1 MACTGSGVQI
11 PSAPQT
17 NMNLK
22 YIREIFNQTK
32 DLIGSQSAIAIISVI
47 QVSFVVNQLGPA
59 KYGAV
64 VLLIAV
70 PSLIF
75 RASHARNSDVNL
87 LVLKD
92 GKNFYFES
100 IFFNFITGIGSFL
113 LCIVIFT
120 NPIIINSSLGDYF
133 GIETLSNVLLIY
145 LLTRI
150 IQTFS
155 ETSKSILIFHNDLR
169 RYSILEISSVLVR
182 FIALVFLLLNDQE
195 IEELGGMTKAVELG
209 LPKRRIEESAAIRQA
224 KVDSGE
230 EVIVGVNKYVGEDE
244 QNVEVR
250 DVDNLKVRLE
260 QIERLKN
267 IKSSRD
273 EKKCI
278 AALNNMKL
286 AARDGTGNILAL
298 AIEAARERATV
309 GEMSYALEEVY
320 TRYSTT
326 SEVGKG
332 QYVKSFKNK
341 KEIEQTIDIV
351 DSFTRMEGRKPKML
365 VVKMG
370 QDGHDRGA
378 KVIASAFIDFGF
390 DVKVGPLF
398 QTPSEAA
405 EDALNGKFDIIG
417 ISTQAAGHKT
427 LAPQLIEELE
437 KRDGQDM
444 LVICGGV
451 IPHQDHKFLKDSGVS
466 AIFGP
471 GTNIPRAADEI
482 IQLLFNKKGRNH

>member
-59 KYGAV
+59 KYGAA

-100 IFFNFITGIGSFL
+100 IFFNFITGIGSFT

-169 RYSILEISSVLVR
+169 RYSILEISSVVVR
-182 FIALVFLLLNDQE
+182 FIALVFLLLNDPSVENYLIAQS
-195 IEELGGMTKAVELG
+195 IYGITFGLFGLYLSNKYRDSSDFKIRHFKAYS
-209 LPKRRIEESAAIRQA
+209 KAIRSSYGKIRYDQIIGLIPQHFDVILLAIVVDIQTVGIYQFA
-224 KVDSGE
+224 KRLVEPINYLVVTFNPWLQNKLKSEDKDFNITSFLKRILLPISILLFGIYFIFGRNLILFIGNEEFINSFEPMMVLLIGFTTYLISFWIRQYLLFADLIQFHAYGRIVYSFVFLVLAVLLSDSFSSL
-230 EVIVGVNKYVGEDE
+230 GVAIALSSAMVLQKLFEYTIY
-244 QNVEVR
+244 
-250 DVDNLKVRLE
+250 LIK
-260 QIERLKN
+260 
-267 IKSSRD
+267 IKS
-273 EKKCI
+273 
-278 AALNNMKL
+278 N
-286 AARDGTGNILAL
+286 
-298 AIEAARERATV
+298 
-309 GEMSYALEEVY
+309 
-320 TRYSTT
+320 
-326 SEVGKG
+326 
-332 QYVKSFKNK
+332 
-341 KEIEQTIDIV
+341 
-351 DSFTRMEGRKPKML
+351 
-365 VVKMG
+365 
-370 QDGHDRGA
+370 
-378 KVIASAFIDFGF
+378 
-390 DVKVGPLF
+390 
-398 QTPSEAA
+398 
-405 EDALNGKFDIIG
+405 
-417 ISTQAAGHKT
+417 
-427 LAPQLIEELE
+427 
-437 KRDGQDM
+437 
-444 LVICGGV
+444 
-451 IPHQDHKFLKDSGVS
+451 
-466 AIFGP
+466 
-471 GTNIPRAADEI
+471 
-482 IQLLFNKKGRNH
+482 

>member
-169 RYSILEISSVLVR
+169 RYSILEISSVVVR
-182 FIALVFLLLNDQE
+182 FIALVFLLLNDPSVENYLIAQSIYGITFGLFGLYLSNKYRDSSDFKIRNFKAYSKSIRSSYGKIRYDQIIGLIPQHFDVILLAIVVDIQTVGIYQFAKRLVE
-195 IEELGGMTKAVELG
+195 PINYLVVTFNPWLQNKLKSEDKDFKITSFIKRILLPISILLFGIYFIFGRNLILFIGNEEFINSFEPMMVLLIGFTTYL
-209 LPKRRIEESAAIRQA
+209 LSFWIRQYLLFA
-224 KVDSGE
+224 DLIQFHAYGRIVYSFVFLVLAVLLSDSFSSL
-230 EVIVGVNKYVGEDE
+230 GVAIALSSAMVLQKLFEYTIY
-244 QNVEVR
+244 
-250 DVDNLKVRLE
+250 LIK
-260 QIERLKN
+260 
-267 IKSSRD
+267 IKS
-273 EKKCI
+273 
-278 AALNNMKL
+278 N
-286 AARDGTGNILAL
+286 
-298 AIEAARERATV
+298 
-309 GEMSYALEEVY
+309 
-320 TRYSTT
+320 
-326 SEVGKG
+326 
-332 QYVKSFKNK
+332 
-341 KEIEQTIDIV
+341 
-351 DSFTRMEGRKPKML
+351 
-365 VVKMG
+365 
-370 QDGHDRGA
+370 
-378 KVIASAFIDFGF
+378 
-390 DVKVGPLF
+390 
-398 QTPSEAA
+398 
-405 EDALNGKFDIIG
+405 
-417 ISTQAAGHKT
+417 
-427 LAPQLIEELE
+427 
-437 KRDGQDM
+437 
-444 LVICGGV
+444 
-451 IPHQDHKFLKDSGVS
+451 
-466 AIFGP
+466 
-471 GTNIPRAADEI
+471 
-482 IQLLFNKKGRNH
+482 

>member
-1 MACTGSGVQI
+1 
-11 PSAPQT
+11 
-17 NMNLK
+17 MNLK

-169 RYSILEISSVLVR
+169 RYSILEISSVVVR
-182 FIALVFLLLNDQE
+182 FIALVFLLLNDPSVENYLIAQS
-195 IEELGGMTKAVELG
+195 IYGITFGLFGLYLSNKYRDSSDFKIRHFKVYSKAIRSSYGKIRYDQIIGLIPQHFDVILLAIVVDIQTVGIYQFAKRLVEPINYLVVTFNPW
-209 LPKRRIEESAAIRQA
+209 LQNKLKSEDKDFNITSFFRRILLPISILLFGIYFIFGRNLILFIGNEEFINSFEPMMVLLIGFTTYLLSFWIRQYLLFA
-224 KVDSGE
+224 DLIQFHAYGRIIYSFVFLVLAVLLSDSFSSL
-230 EVIVGVNKYVGEDE
+230 GVAIALSSAMVLQKLFEYTIY
-244 QNVEVR
+244 
-250 DVDNLKVRLE
+250 LIK
-260 QIERLKN
+260 
-267 IKSSRD
+267 IKS
-273 EKKCI
+273 
-278 AALNNMKL
+278 N
-286 AARDGTGNILAL
+286 
-298 AIEAARERATV
+298 
-309 GEMSYALEEVY
+309 
-320 TRYSTT
+320 
-326 SEVGKG
+326 
-332 QYVKSFKNK
+332 
-341 KEIEQTIDIV
+341 
-351 DSFTRMEGRKPKML
+351 
-365 VVKMG
+365 
-370 QDGHDRGA
+370 
-378 KVIASAFIDFGF
+378 
-390 DVKVGPLF
+390 
-398 QTPSEAA
+398 
-405 EDALNGKFDIIG
+405 
-417 ISTQAAGHKT
+417 
-427 LAPQLIEELE
+427 
-437 KRDGQDM
+437 
-444 LVICGGV
+444 
-451 IPHQDHKFLKDSGVS
+451 
-466 AIFGP
+466 
-471 GTNIPRAADEI
+471 
-482 IQLLFNKKGRNH
+482 

>member
-155 ETSKSILIFHNDLR
+155 ETSKSILIFNNDLR
-169 RYSILEISSVLVR
+169 RYSILEISSVIVR
-182 FIALVFLLLNDQE
+182 FIALVFLLLNDPSVENYLIAQS
-195 IEELGGMTKAVELG
+195 IYGITFGLFGLYLSNKYSDSSNFNIQHFKAYS
-209 LPKRRIEESAAIRQA
+209 KAIRSSYGKIRYDQIIGLIPQHFDVILLAIIVDIQTVGIYQFA
-224 KVDSGE
+224 KRLVEPINYLVVTFNPWLQNKLKSEDKDFNITSFLKRILLPISILLFGIYFIFGRNLILFIGNEEFINSFEPMMVLLIGFTTYLLSFWIRQYLLFADLIQFHAYGRIVYSFVFLVLAVLLSDSFSSL
-230 EVIVGVNKYVGEDE
+230 GVAIALSSAMVLQKLFEYTIY
-244 QNVEVR
+244 
-250 DVDNLKVRLE
+250 LIK
-260 QIERLKN
+260 
-267 IKSSRD
+267 IKS
-273 EKKCI
+273 
-278 AALNNMKL
+278 N
-286 AARDGTGNILAL
+286 
-298 AIEAARERATV
+298 
-309 GEMSYALEEVY
+309 
-320 TRYSTT
+320 
-326 SEVGKG
+326 
-332 QYVKSFKNK
+332 
-341 KEIEQTIDIV
+341 
-351 DSFTRMEGRKPKML
+351 
-365 VVKMG
+365 
-370 QDGHDRGA
+370 
-378 KVIASAFIDFGF
+378 
-390 DVKVGPLF
+390 
-398 QTPSEAA
+398 
-405 EDALNGKFDIIG
+405 
-417 ISTQAAGHKT
+417 
-427 LAPQLIEELE
+427 
-437 KRDGQDM
+437 
-444 LVICGGV
+444 
-451 IPHQDHKFLKDSGVS
+451 
-466 AIFGP
+466 
-471 GTNIPRAADEI
+471 
-482 IQLLFNKKGRNH
+482 

>member
-59 KYGAV
+59 KYGAA

-169 RYSILEISSVLVR
+169 RYSILEISSVVVR
-182 FIALVFLLLNDQE
+182 FTALVFLLLNDPSVENYLIAQSIYGITFGLFGLYLSNKYRDSSDFKIRHFQAYSKSIRSSYGKIRYDQIIGLIPQHFDVILLAIVVDIQTVGIYQFAKRLVE
-195 IEELGGMTKAVELG
+195 PINYLVVTFNPWLQNKLKSEDKDFNITSFLKGILLPISILLFGIYFIFGRNLILFIGNEEFINSFEPMMVLLIGFTTYL
-209 LPKRRIEESAAIRQA
+209 ISFWIRQYLLFA
-224 KVDSGE
+224 DLIQFHAYGRIVYSFVFLVLAVLLSDSFSSL
-230 EVIVGVNKYVGEDE
+230 GVAIALSSAMVLQKLFEYTIY
-244 QNVEVR
+244 
-250 DVDNLKVRLE
+250 LIK
-260 QIERLKN
+260 
-267 IKSSRD
+267 IKS
-273 EKKCI
+273 
-278 AALNNMKL
+278 N
-286 AARDGTGNILAL
+286 
-298 AIEAARERATV
+298 
-309 GEMSYALEEVY
+309 
-320 TRYSTT
+320 
-326 SEVGKG
+326 
-332 QYVKSFKNK
+332 
-341 KEIEQTIDIV
+341 
-351 DSFTRMEGRKPKML
+351 
-365 VVKMG
+365 
-370 QDGHDRGA
+370 
-378 KVIASAFIDFGF
+378 
-390 DVKVGPLF
+390 
-398 QTPSEAA
+398 
-405 EDALNGKFDIIG
+405 
-417 ISTQAAGHKT
+417 
-427 LAPQLIEELE
+427 
-437 KRDGQDM
+437 
-444 LVICGGV
+444 
-451 IPHQDHKFLKDSGVS
+451 
-466 AIFGP
+466 
-471 GTNIPRAADEI
+471 
-482 IQLLFNKKGRNH
+482 

>member
-1 MACTGSGVQI
+1 
-11 PSAPQT
+11 
-17 NMNLK
+17 MNLK

-169 RYSILEISSVLVR
+169 RYSILEISSVVVR
-182 FIALVFLLLNDQE
+182 FIAIVFLLLNDPSVENYLIAQS
-195 IEELGGMTKAVELG
+195 IYGITFGLFGLYLSNKYRDSSDFKIRNFKAYSKAIRSSYGKIRYDQIIGLIPQHLDVILLAIVVDIQTVGIYQFAKRLVEPINYLVVTFNPW
-209 LPKRRIEESAAIRQA
+209 LQNKLKSEDKDFNITSFLRRILLPISILLFGIYFIFGRNLILFIGNEEFINSFEPMMVLLIGFTTYLLSFWIRQYLLFA
-224 KVDSGE
+224 DLIQFHAYGRIVYSFVFLVLAVLLSDSFSSL
-230 EVIVGVNKYVGEDE
+230 GVAIALSSAMVLQKLFEYTIY
-244 QNVEVR
+244 
-250 DVDNLKVRLE
+250 LIK
-260 QIERLKN
+260 
-267 IKSSRD
+267 IKS
-273 EKKCI
+273 
-278 AALNNMKL
+278 N
-286 AARDGTGNILAL
+286 
-298 AIEAARERATV
+298 
-309 GEMSYALEEVY
+309 
-320 TRYSTT
+320 
-326 SEVGKG
+326 
-332 QYVKSFKNK
+332 
-341 KEIEQTIDIV
+341 
-351 DSFTRMEGRKPKML
+351 
-365 VVKMG
+365 
-370 QDGHDRGA
+370 
-378 KVIASAFIDFGF
+378 
-390 DVKVGPLF
+390 
-398 QTPSEAA
+398 
-405 EDALNGKFDIIG
+405 
-417 ISTQAAGHKT
+417 
-427 LAPQLIEELE
+427 
-437 KRDGQDM
+437 
-444 LVICGGV
+444 
-451 IPHQDHKFLKDSGVS
+451 
-466 AIFGP
+466 
-471 GTNIPRAADEI
+471 
-482 IQLLFNKKGRNH
+482 

>member
-155 ETSKSILIFHNDLR
+155 ETSKSILIFHDDLR
-169 RYSILEISSVLVR
+169 RYSILEISSVVVR
-182 FIALVFLLLNDQE
+182 FIALVFLLLNDPSVENYLIAQS
-195 IEELGGMTKAVELG
+195 IYGITFGLFGLYLSNKYRDSSNFNIQHFKAYS
-209 LPKRRIEESAAIRQA
+209 KAIRSFYGKIRYDQIIGLIPQHFDVILLA
-224 KVDSGE
+224 
-230 EVIVGVNKYVGEDE
+230 VIVDIQTVGIYQFAKRLVEPINYLVVTFNPWLQNKLKSEDKDF
-244 QNVEVR
+244 NITSFFSR
-250 DVDNLKVRLE
+250 ILLPISILLFGIYFIFGRNLILFIGNEEFLNSFEPMMVLLIGFTTYLLSFWIRQYLLFADL
-260 QIERLKN
+260 IEFHAYGRIIYSFVFLVLAVLLSDSFSSLGIAIALSSAMVLQKLFEYTIYLIK
-267 IKSSRD
+267 IKS
-273 EKKCI
+273 
-278 AALNNMKL
+278 N
-286 AARDGTGNILAL
+286 
-298 AIEAARERATV
+298 
-309 GEMSYALEEVY
+309 
-320 TRYSTT
+320 
-326 SEVGKG
+326 
-332 QYVKSFKNK
+332 
-341 KEIEQTIDIV
+341 
-351 DSFTRMEGRKPKML
+351 
-365 VVKMG
+365 
-370 QDGHDRGA
+370 
-378 KVIASAFIDFGF
+378 
-390 DVKVGPLF
+390 
-398 QTPSEAA
+398 
-405 EDALNGKFDIIG
+405 
-417 ISTQAAGHKT
+417 
-427 LAPQLIEELE
+427 
-437 KRDGQDM
+437 
-444 LVICGGV
+444 
-451 IPHQDHKFLKDSGVS
+451 
-466 AIFGP
+466 
-471 GTNIPRAADEI
+471 
-482 IQLLFNKKGRNH
+482 

>member
-22 YIREIFNQTK
+22 YIKEIFSQTK
-32 DLIGSQSAIAIISVI
+32 DLIGSQSGIAVISII

-169 RYSILEISSVLVR
+169 RYSILEISSVVVR
-182 FIALVFLLLNDQE
+182 FIALVFLLLNDPSVENYLIAQS
-195 IEELGGMTKAVELG
+195 IYGITFGLFGLYLSNKYRDSSNFNIQHFKAYS
-209 LPKRRIEESAAIRQA
+209 KAIRSFYGKIRYDQIIGLIPQHFDVILLA
-224 KVDSGE
+224 
-230 EVIVGVNKYVGEDE
+230 VIVDIQTVGIYQFAKRLVEPINYLVVTFNPWLQNKLKSEDKDFNITSFLKRILLPISILLFGIYFIFGRNLILFIGNEEFINSFEPMMVLLIGFTTYLLSFWIRQYLLFADLIQFHAYGRIVYSFVFLVLAVLLSDSFSSLGVAIALSSAMVLQKLFEYTIY
-244 QNVEVR
+244 
-250 DVDNLKVRLE
+250 LIK
-260 QIERLKN
+260 
-267 IKSSRD
+267 IKS
-273 EKKCI
+273 
-278 AALNNMKL
+278 N
-286 AARDGTGNILAL
+286 
-298 AIEAARERATV
+298 
-309 GEMSYALEEVY
+309 
-320 TRYSTT
+320 
-326 SEVGKG
+326 
-332 QYVKSFKNK
+332 
-341 KEIEQTIDIV
+341 
-351 DSFTRMEGRKPKML
+351 
-365 VVKMG
+365 
-370 QDGHDRGA
+370 
-378 KVIASAFIDFGF
+378 
-390 DVKVGPLF
+390 
-398 QTPSEAA
+398 
-405 EDALNGKFDIIG
+405 
-417 ISTQAAGHKT
+417 
-427 LAPQLIEELE
+427 
-437 KRDGQDM
+437 
-444 LVICGGV
+444 
-451 IPHQDHKFLKDSGVS
+451 
-466 AIFGP
+466 
-471 GTNIPRAADEI
+471 
-482 IQLLFNKKGRNH
+482 

>member
-155 ETSKSILIFHNDLR
+155 ETSKSIMIFHNDLR
-169 RYSILEISSVLVR
+169 RYSILEISSVVVR
-182 FIALVFLLLNDQE
+182 FIALVFLLLNDP
-195 IEELGGMTKAVELG
+195 TVENYLIAQSIYGITFGIFG
-209 LPKRRIEESAAIRQA
+209 LYLA
-224 KVDSGE
+224 
-230 EVIVGVNKYVGEDE
+230 NKYKESS
-244 QNVEVR
+244 
-250 DVDNLKVRLE
+250 KFK
-260 QIERLKN
+260 IEYLRSYFN
-267 IKSSRD
+267 AIKSSYSKIRYD
-273 EKKCI
+273 QVIGLIPQHFDVILLAVVVDIQAVGIYQFSKRLVEPINYLVVIFNPWLQNKLKSEKNFSVKTFI
-278 AALNNMKL
+278 QKILLPLSFSLILIYFIFGKNL
-286 AARDGTGNILAL
+286 ILFLGNEDFI
-298 AIEAARERATV
+298 
-309 GEMSYALEEVY
+309 
-320 TRYSTT
+320 
-326 SEVGKG
+326 
-332 QYVKSFKNK
+332 
-341 KEIEQTIDIV
+341 
-351 DSFTRMEGRKPKML
+351 DSFEPMMILLIGFVVYLLTFWIRQYLLFSNLIQFHAYGRIIYTLTFL
-365 VVKMG
+365 V
-370 QDGHDRGA
+370 
-378 KVIASAFIDFGF
+378 
-390 DVKVGPLF
+390 
-398 QTPSEAA
+398 
-405 EDALNGKFDIIG
+405 
-417 ISTQAAGHKT
+417 
-427 LAPQLIEELE
+427 
-437 KRDGQDM
+437 
-444 LVICGGV
+444 LVI
-451 IPHQDHKFLKDSGVS
+451 IFTSSYS
-466 AIFGP
+466 ALGIAFSLSTAMTVQKIFEF
-471 GTNIPRAADEI
+471 TIYR
-482 IQLLFNKKGRNH
+482 KKIK

>member
-133 GIETLSNVLLIY
+133 GIESLSNVLLIY

-169 RYSILEISSVLVR
+169 RYSILEISSVVVR
-182 FIALVFLLLNDQE
+182 FIALVFLLLNDPSVENYLIAQS
-195 IEELGGMTKAVELG
+195 IYGITFGLFGLYLSNKYRDYSDFKIRHFKAYS
-209 LPKRRIEESAAIRQA
+209 KAIRSSYGKIRYDQIIGLIPQHLDVILLAIVVDIQTVGIYQFA
-224 KVDSGE
+224 KRLVEPINYLVVTFNPWLQNKLKSEDKDFNITSFLKRILLPISILLFGIYFIFGRNLILFIGNEEFINSFEPMMVLLIGFTTYLLSFWIRQYLLFADLIQFHAYGRIVYSFVFLVLAVLLSDSFSSL
-230 EVIVGVNKYVGEDE
+230 GVAIALSSAMVLQKLFEYTIY
-244 QNVEVR
+244 
-250 DVDNLKVRLE
+250 LIK
-260 QIERLKN
+260 
-267 IKSSRD
+267 IKS
-273 EKKCI
+273 
-278 AALNNMKL
+278 N
-286 AARDGTGNILAL
+286 
-298 AIEAARERATV
+298 
-309 GEMSYALEEVY
+309 
-320 TRYSTT
+320 
-326 SEVGKG
+326 
-332 QYVKSFKNK
+332 
-341 KEIEQTIDIV
+341 
-351 DSFTRMEGRKPKML
+351 
-365 VVKMG
+365 
-370 QDGHDRGA
+370 
-378 KVIASAFIDFGF
+378 
-390 DVKVGPLF
+390 
-398 QTPSEAA
+398 
-405 EDALNGKFDIIG
+405 
-417 ISTQAAGHKT
+417 
-427 LAPQLIEELE
+427 
-437 KRDGQDM
+437 
-444 LVICGGV
+444 
-451 IPHQDHKFLKDSGVS
+451 
-466 AIFGP
+466 
-471 GTNIPRAADEI
+471 
-482 IQLLFNKKGRNH
+482 

>member
-169 RYSILEISSVLVR
+169 RYSILEISSVVVR
-182 FIALVFLLLNDQE
+182 FIALVFLLLNDPSVENYLIAQS
-195 IEELGGMTKAVELG
+195 IYGITFGLFGLYLSNKYRDSSNFNIQHFKAYS
-209 LPKRRIEESAAIRQA
+209 KAIRSFYGKIRYDQIIGLIPQHFDVILLA
-224 KVDSGE
+224 
-230 EVIVGVNKYVGEDE
+230 VIVDIQTVGIYQFAKRLVEPINYLVVTFNPWLQNKLKSEDKDFNITSFFSRILLPISILLFGIYFIFGRNLILFIGNEEFINSFEPMMVLLIGFTTYLLSFWIRQYLLFADLIQFHAYGRIVYSFVFLVLAVLLSDSFSSLGVAIALSSAMVLQKLFEYTIY
-244 QNVEVR
+244 
-250 DVDNLKVRLE
+250 LIK
-260 QIERLKN
+260 
-267 IKSSRD
+267 IKS
-273 EKKCI
+273 
-278 AALNNMKL
+278 N
-286 AARDGTGNILAL
+286 
-298 AIEAARERATV
+298 
-309 GEMSYALEEVY
+309 
-320 TRYSTT
+320 
-326 SEVGKG
+326 
-332 QYVKSFKNK
+332 
-341 KEIEQTIDIV
+341 
-351 DSFTRMEGRKPKML
+351 
-365 VVKMG
+365 
-370 QDGHDRGA
+370 
-378 KVIASAFIDFGF
+378 
-390 DVKVGPLF
+390 
-398 QTPSEAA
+398 
-405 EDALNGKFDIIG
+405 
-417 ISTQAAGHKT
+417 
-427 LAPQLIEELE
+427 
-437 KRDGQDM
+437 
-444 LVICGGV
+444 
-451 IPHQDHKFLKDSGVS
+451 
-466 AIFGP
+466 
-471 GTNIPRAADEI
+471 
-482 IQLLFNKKGRNH
+482 

>member
-169 RYSILEISSVLVR
+169 RYSILEISSVVVR
-182 FIALVFLLLNDQE
+182 FIALVFLLLNDPSVENYLIAQS
-195 IEELGGMTKAVELG
+195 IYGITFGLFGLYLSNKYRDSSDFKIRHFKAYS
-209 LPKRRIEESAAIRQA
+209 KAIRSSYGKIRYDQIIGLIPQHLDVILLA
-224 KVDSGE
+224 IVVDKRLVEPINYLVVTFNPWLQNKLKSEDKDFNITSFLKRILLPISILLFGIYFIFGRNLILFIGNE
-230 EVIVGVNKYVGEDE
+230 EFINSFEPMMVLLIGFTTYLLSFWIRQYLLFADLIQFHAYGRIVYSFVFLVLAVLLSDSFSSLGVAIALSSAMVLQKLFEYTIY
-244 QNVEVR
+244 
-250 DVDNLKVRLE
+250 LIK
-260 QIERLKN
+260 
-267 IKSSRD
+267 IKS
-273 EKKCI
+273 
-278 AALNNMKL
+278 N
-286 AARDGTGNILAL
+286 
-298 AIEAARERATV
+298 
-309 GEMSYALEEVY
+309 
-320 TRYSTT
+320 
-326 SEVGKG
+326 
-332 QYVKSFKNK
+332 
-341 KEIEQTIDIV
+341 
-351 DSFTRMEGRKPKML
+351 
-365 VVKMG
+365 
-370 QDGHDRGA
+370 
-378 KVIASAFIDFGF
+378 
-390 DVKVGPLF
+390 
-398 QTPSEAA
+398 
-405 EDALNGKFDIIG
+405 
-417 ISTQAAGHKT
+417 
-427 LAPQLIEELE
+427 
-437 KRDGQDM
+437 
-444 LVICGGV
+444 
-451 IPHQDHKFLKDSGVS
+451 
-466 AIFGP
+466 
-471 GTNIPRAADEI
+471 
-482 IQLLFNKKGRNH
+482 

>member
-59 KYGAV
+59 KYGVA
-64 VLLIAV
+64 VLLIAI

-145 LLTRI
+145 LLARI

-182 FIALVFLLLNDQE
+182 FIALVFLLLNDPSVENYLIAQSIYGITFGLFGLYLASKYKE
-195 IEELGGMTKAVELG
+195 SSKFKIEYLRSYFNA
-209 LPKRRIEESAAIRQA
+209 
-224 KVDSGE
+224 
-230 EVIVGVNKYVGEDE
+230 
-244 QNVEVR
+244 
-250 DVDNLKVRLE
+250 
-260 QIERLKN
+260 
-267 IKSSRD
+267 IKSSYSKIRYD
-273 EKKCI
+273 QMIGLIPQHFDVILLAVVVDIQAVGIYQFSKRLVEPINYLVVIFNPWLQNKLKSEK
-278 AALNNMKL
+278 NFS
-286 AARDGTGNILAL
+286 
-298 AIEAARERATV
+298 IEAFIQKILLPL
-309 GEMSYALEEVY
+309 SFSLILVY
-320 TRYSTT
+320 FIF
-326 SEVGKG
+326 GKNLILFLG
-332 QYVKSFKNK
+332 NEDF
-341 KEIEQTIDIV
+341 I
-351 DSFTRMEGRKPKML
+351 DSFEPMMILLLGFVIYLLTFWIRQYLLFSNLIQFHAYGRIIYTLTFL
-365 VVKMG
+365 V
-370 QDGHDRGA
+370 
-378 KVIASAFIDFGF
+378 
-390 DVKVGPLF
+390 
-398 QTPSEAA
+398 
-405 EDALNGKFDIIG
+405 
-417 ISTQAAGHKT
+417 
-427 LAPQLIEELE
+427 
-437 KRDGQDM
+437 
-444 LVICGGV
+444 LVI
-451 IPHQDHKFLKDSGVS
+451 ILTSSYS
-466 AIFGP
+466 ALGIAFSLSAAMTVQKIFEF
-471 GTNIPRAADEI
+471 TIYR
-482 IQLLFNKKGRNH
+482 KKIK